1 MPFEPIRI
9 YFSDLRSS
17 AGFRQAIAR
26 VFTIELVDIEC
37 VLGDVSGVQIL
48 ALSRYM
54 NNRSTNLT

>member
-1 MPFEPIRI
+1 MNRMPFEPIRI

-48 ALSRYM
+48 PL
-54 NNRSTNLT
+54 